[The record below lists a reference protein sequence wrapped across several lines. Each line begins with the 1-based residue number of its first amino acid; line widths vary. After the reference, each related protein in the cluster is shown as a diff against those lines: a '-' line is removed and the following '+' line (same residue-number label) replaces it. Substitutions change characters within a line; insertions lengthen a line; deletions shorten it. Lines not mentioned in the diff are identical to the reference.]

1 MADHRNLG
9 GNVML
14 LQQLING
21 LTIGSTYALVAI
33 GFSMVF
39 GVLELTNFA
48 NGSLYMVGA
57 YLSLMLYNVTHRY
70 FYLAFFLSIILT
82 GLVAYCLDRFALH
95 RLRTK
100 GAPKISGLIT
110 TLGMSMVLDNIVMI
124 FYGSETKPFSNQINF
139 GKFHVGS
146 AVISWTQIIILATA
160 FVLMCILSVIVYKT
174 KLGKAMRCTAQNMEA
189 AKLMGININTVI
201 SFTFIASGFLA
212 CISGTLVAM
221 YYQSVDTN
229 MGTMIGMKT
238 FASAILGGV
247 GVLHGAVVGG
257 LCIGVIETIAAGY
270 ISSGYRDAIA
280 FTILIV
286 VLLFRPSG
294 FFGRKQVN
302 KV

>member
-1 MADHRNLG
+1 
-9 GNVML
+9 ML

-48 NGSLYMVGA
+48 NGSLYMLGA
-57 YLSLMLYNVTHRY
+57 YLTLMLYNAMHHNF
-70 FYLAFFLSIILT
+70 FYAFFISIILT
-82 GLVAYCLDRFALH
+82 GLAGYCLDRFALR
-95 RLRTK
+95 RLRAK
-100 GAPKISGLIT
+100 NAPKISGLIT
-110 TLGMSMVLDNIVMI
+110 TLGMSMFLDNIVMI
-124 FYGSETKPFSNQINF
+124 YFGSETKPFPNKFDF
-139 GKFHVGS
+139 GKFHIGN
-146 AVISWTQIIILATA
+146 AVVSWTQIIILATA
-160 FVLMCILSVIVYKT
+160 FVLMGIISILVYKT
-174 KLGKAMRCTAQNMEA
+174 KLGKAMRSTAQNVEA
-189 AKLMGININTVI
+189 AKLMGVNINSVI
-201 SFTFIASGFLA
+201 SFTFIVSGFLA
-212 CISGTLVAM
+212 CISGTLVGM
-221 YYQSVDTN
+221 YYQSVDAN

-247 GVLHGAVVGG
+247 GVLPGAVVGG

-280 FTILIV
+280 FTVLII

-294 FFGRKQVN
+294 LFGKRQVN